1 MEILFCDK
9 NVPNDE
15 GFTLLLS
22 LKMKYEEFAQLVGN
36 HLKHDYLKLQFFRTT
51 NSYDLKAPVGNSIK
65 FNPEFFLKDAF
76 SINTKQPVS
85 KKLKKKDAVRFTLL
99 KDKVNIV
106 K

>member
-85 KKLKKKDAVRFTLL
+85 KKLKKKMLLDLLYWKIKLTL
-99 KDKVNIV
+99 
-106 K
+106 